1 VLAGLI
7 AFHNATR
14 QAPRTS
20 IGWYAVRQR
29 IGREV
34 GRTPTA
40 YAVLR
45 HFPSFRAA
53 WRAAGIQFPD
63 ERWAP
68 WTAEEDRFLLHQLG
82 LQSTV
87 AIAEAL
93 GRGEAAVR
101 TRARKLGVHVA
112 DAQGWPLMRI
122 ARVTGLSEYLLRA
135 YIHRGELRT
144 VKGAK
149 FVYIDPGDLPVVA
162 EINWRKVPANLERAA
177 RRSLRQRLVILLA
190 SRTIAPTSTLSG
202 LPTF

>member
-7 AFHNATR
+7 AFHNATG
-14 QAPRTS
+14 QTPRTS
-20 IGWYAVRQR
+20 FGWYAVRQHL
-29 IGREV
+29 GRQL

-53 WRAAGIQFPD
+53 WRAAGVQLPD

-68 WTAEEDRFLLHQLG
+68 WTAEEDRFLLNQLG
-82 LQSTV
+82 MQSTV
-87 AIAEAL
+87 VIARAL

-112 DAQGWPLMRI
+112 DAQGWPLLRI

-135 YIHRGELRT
+135 YIRRGELRA

-149 FVYIDPGDLPVVA
+149 FVYVDPADLPVVT
-162 EINWRKVPANLERAA
+162 EINWRRVPAGLELAA
-177 RRSLRQRLVILLA
+177 RRSLRQRFLNLLR
-190 SRTIAPTSTLSG
+190 SRLMAPTSTGSV